1 MEIKLAEYCG
11 FCYGVKRA
19 VEMAEKAAEEKV
31 NGATLGPLIHNP
43 QFIAELESKGIA
55 CKEDLAEF
63 TAGETV
69 IFRSHGVGPEVYQKA
84 EAMQLN
90 IIDATCPNVRMA
102 QKKAAQAAEDGYFP
116 VIVGEKNHP
125 EVKSIKKWAG
135 ENAIVVEY
143 LKDIS
148 NIPQKDKYAVIIQT
162 TFELQKFEEILAF
175 LQKINK

>member
-63 TAGETV
+63 RGSRRMET
-69 IFRSHGVGPEVYQKA
+69 RECS
-84 EAMQLN
+84 
-90 IIDATCPNVRMA
+90 TCF
-102 QKKAAQAAEDGYFP
+102 GC
-116 VIVGEKNHP
+116 
-125 EVKSIKKWAG
+125 
-135 ENAIVVEY
+135 
-143 LKDIS
+143 
-148 NIPQKDKYAVIIQT
+148 
-162 TFELQKFEEILAF
+162 KF
-175 LQKINK
+175 